1 MLWRRLL
8 ATQPLTAPS
17 IPLPSPLSPPLSGCG
32 SATPDPLSPRCA
44 TVGRQVCTP
53 RLSAHSP

>member
-32 SATPDPLSPRCA
+32 SATLDPLSPRCA